1 MKNICVTVKILGLM
15 MMISLFVPSI
25 SAFAEDPSIHATPF
39 NSKHPFMAGE
49 VIVKFKNAKPYYA
62 SQSYSNGI
70 STSMAAPMKIEK
82 LNKKGSKKNKAGS
95 FSVSAAG
102 DSVDEAGIY
111 KITMP
116 GRQDVYNMVDE
127 IKRDPDVEYAE
138 PNYLYQV
145 SAMPNDPSYAM
156 QWGMYRVGASSA
168 WDVTQGSSNVV
179 VAVVDTGVDYT
190 HQDLANNIWTNTKE
204 IPGNGIDDDGNGYID
219 DVRGWDFVTVPS
231 DWVAAGEDPGP
242 QDNDPMDFLG
252 HGTHVSGIIAG
263 KTNNSLGIA
272 GMSWN
277 SKIMPLR
284 AGYMC
289 IDGGGYLELA
299 DIAEAIH
306 YAADNGANVINMSF
320 GCPYD
325 STCLREAIDYAHA
338 KGLVLVAS
346 AGNVDSYDAGKP
358 FYPAAYAPVI
368 AVSSVDNQ
376 DHISIWGLFAF
387 SNFGEFV
394 DICAPGTNIL
404 STLPGNGYGYAS
416 GTSMAAPFV
425 SGLAALIKSKHPD
438 WNSDQI
444 EARIKST
451 SDDIYAT
458 NPQEFL
464 KGKLGS
470 GRINAKRALGNLSL
484 AITYPT
490 PDTLISGAVAIQ
502 GSASIEDFSAYKVE
516 YSSQDS
522 PDTWK
527 TIVMSSDKPVEEGT
541 LAIWSAEVPDGRYNL
556 KVTVQNLSGEVY
568 QYVSNVGMGVNG
580 DIKLAQ
586 KPQVG
591 PSPYDPDKGDLLF
604 YYKLL
609 NAADVDIYVYDLS
622 GTLVYRKG
630 LNYDASASGS
640 GGSAGENRVYWDG
653 VNGFGETLSN
663 GAYIYMIVAKDSGD
677 RKIIGRGKFA
687 VVRS

>member
-1 MKNICVTVKILGLM
+1 MKNIRVTLQISIVI
-15 MMISLFVPSI
+15 MIFSLFSPHI
-25 SAFAEDPSIHATPF
+25 SAFAEGSPTKANSFNGKRPF
-39 NSKHPFMAGE
+39 VAGE

-62 SQSYSNGI
+62 SRSYSNGI

-82 LNKKGSKKNKAGS
+82 LSRKKTKNSS
-95 FSVSAAG
+95 FGISAAG
-102 DSVDEAGIY
+102 DSIDEPGIY
-111 KITMP
+111 KITMK
-116 GRQDVYNMVDE
+116 GRQDVFNMADE
-127 IKRDPDVEYAE
+127 FKNDPDVEYAE
-138 PNYLYQV
+138 PNYIYQA
-145 SAMPNDPSYAM
+145 SAMPNDPSYSM
-156 QWGMYRVGASSA
+156 QWGMYRVEASAA
-168 WDVTQGSSNVV
+168 WDVTEGSGNVV
-179 VAVVDTGVDYT
+179 VAVVDTGVDYN
-190 HQDLANNIWTNTKE
+190 HQDLSNNIWTNTKE
-204 IPGNGIDDDGNGYID
+204 IPGNGIDDDGNGYVD
-219 DVRGWDFVTVPS
+219 DVRGWDFVSVPS
-231 DWVAAGEDPGP
+231 DWVAAGEDAGP
-242 QDNDPMDFLG
+242 PDNDPMDFLG

-284 AGYMC
+284 SGYMC

-299 DIAEAIH
+299 DIAEAIY

-325 STCLREAIDYAHA
+325 SSYLREAIDYAHL

-368 AVSSVDNQ
+368 AVSSVDNE
-376 DHISIWGLFAF
+376 DKISIWGLFAF

-438 WNSDQI
+438 WTSDQI
-444 EARIKST
+444 EARIKNT

-458 NPQEFL
+458 NPQTFL
-464 KGKLGS
+464 QGKLGA

-490 PDTLISGAVAIQ
+490 PDTLISGAVVIQ
-502 GSASIEDFSAYKVE
+502 GSASIEEFSNYKVE

-522 PDTWK
+522 PNNWK
-527 TIVMSSDKPVEEGT
+527 TIVESAAKPVEEGT
-541 LAIWSAEVPDGRYNL
+541 LAIWSADVPQGKYNL
-556 KVTVQNLSGEVY
+556 KVTVNNISGESY
-568 QYVSNVGMGVNG
+568 QYVSNVGMGVDG
-580 DIKLAQ
+580 DVKLAG

-591 PSPYDPDKGDLLF
+591 PSPYDPENGGQLLF
-604 YYKLL
+604 YYNLL

-630 LNYDASASGS
+630 LSYNGD
-640 GGSAGENRVYWDG
+640 GGSAGVNRVYWDG
-653 VNGFGETLSN
+653 VNSFGETLGN